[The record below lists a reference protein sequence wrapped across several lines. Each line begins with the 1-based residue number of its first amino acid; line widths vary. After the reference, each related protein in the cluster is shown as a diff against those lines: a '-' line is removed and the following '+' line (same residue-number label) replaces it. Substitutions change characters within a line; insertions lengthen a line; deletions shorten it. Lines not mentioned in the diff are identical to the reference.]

1 MADKNNSSQDPYGNP
16 KPLLQIL
23 TDQLLKQKGSDSNN
37 SEDIDNKNQKQ
48 NNNSAKQLSL
58 FLSKNVFKT
67 DLLKRASKYKI
78 LEFVKIIGSHKN
90 TADEIKELKNG
101 FFASYGTDNKLI
113 VYDKQFNIM
122 PLGEDL
128 GDWIYHIL
136 EITSQEK
143 IDRDIQIIICTN
155 KCLYLNQ
162 ISIEKN
168 TSRIQRYE
176 YGGVICLEIKKNN
189 YVICGEEGVDHFSD
203 LFSKIIQ
210 SKMNKLFNEYYRDGF
225 VINQNLVV
233 FASNKVM
240 NSGEDHLKFYN
251 PNSKKIVKEI
261 DNNSFILTSNGLT
274 LIESGDRNNSKIF
287 LAACK
292 KYLDDQKNGIL
303 TVVSFFGE
311 NDPMKVNFIDT
322 GNFEVYC
329 FCPISII
336 KKDDLN
342 NGNILNENS
351 REKIE
356 KKITN
361 YFLVGG
367 YNQETRCGLIK
378 LYKAIFNEKED
389 DTYIIYI
396 QDIEIDKVVR
406 NEIDLTLLVEESQAD
421 LVNIIPNEDSSK
433 NREKPGKKDNLN
445 SQQLLEIKKK
455 KLKEKSTFN
464 GFNGPIS
471 SIIQSSINGNIVVTC
486 YDGNIY
492 LLTPPNLDYYF
503 SQDKENKETS

>member
-1 MADKNNSSQDPYGNP
+1 MAD
-16 KPLLQIL
+16 
-23 TDQLLKQKGSDSNN
+23 
-37 SEDIDNKNQKQ
+37 IDDKNQKQ
-48 NNNSAKQLSL
+48 NNDSTKQLSIL
-58 FLSKNVFKT
+58 LSKNVFKA
-67 DLLKRASKYKI
+67 DLLKRASESKI
-78 LEFVKIIGSHKN
+78 LEFVKIIGNHKN

-101 FFASYGTDNKLI
+101 FLASYGTDNRLI
-113 VYDKQFNIM
+113 IYDKQFNIM
-122 PLGEDL
+122 LEGEDL
-128 GDWIYHIL
+128 NDWIYHIL

-143 IDRDIQIIICTN
+143 IEKDIQIIICTN

-176 YGGVICLEIKKNN
+176 YGGVICLELKKNN
-189 YVICGEEGVDHFSD
+189 YVICGEEGADHFSD

-210 SKMNKLFNEYYRDGF
+210 SKKNKLFNEYYRDGF

-233 FASNKVM
+233 FTSNKVM
-240 NSGEDHLKFYN
+240 SSGEDHLKFYN
-251 PNSKKIVKEI
+251 PNSKKIAKEI
-261 DNNSFILTSNGLT
+261 DNYSFILSSNGLT
-274 LIESGDRNNSKIF
+274 IMESEERNYYRIF

-311 NDPMKVNFIDT
+311 NEPMKVNFIDT

-329 FCPISII
+329 FCRIYII
-336 KKDDLN
+336 KN
-342 NGNILNENS
+342 NNSNNENILDENY

-356 KKITN
+356 KTATN

-367 YNQETRCGLIK
+367 FNLETRCGLIK
-378 LYKAIFNEKED
+378 LYKAIFSDKDD
-389 DTYIIYI
+389 DTYIKFI
-396 QDIEIDKVVR
+396 QDIEIDKVVI
-406 NEIDLTLLVEESQAD
+406 NEVDLSMIIKESQTD
-421 LVNIIPNEDSSK
+421 LKNTITYEDPSK
-433 NREKPGKKDNLN
+433 NKENAGKNNNLN
-445 SQQLLEIKKK
+445 SQKLLESKKK
-455 KLKEKSTFN
+455 QLKEKSNFN

-471 SIIQSSINGNIVVTC
+471 SIIQSSLNGNIIVTC